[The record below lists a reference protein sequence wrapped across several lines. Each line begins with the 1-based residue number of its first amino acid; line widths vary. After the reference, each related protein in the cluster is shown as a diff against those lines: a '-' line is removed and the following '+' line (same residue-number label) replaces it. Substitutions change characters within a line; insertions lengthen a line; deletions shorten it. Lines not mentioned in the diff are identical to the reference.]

1 MKKHLLLIGLTFG
14 LFFTSTQAQ
23 DCTNGRYLIPA
34 FTVEKIADV
43 EYGSNFGQ
51 DGTTVENLK
60 LDIYLPENDVDTERP
75 VILLAHGGSF
85 IGGNKSDLETQCTFL
100 ASLGYVTVSMQYR
113 LINNLFDP
121 VLIADIGLGFKKEVV
136 RAVHDMRAAIRFLR
150 KSFEDEGNP
159 YGIDPD
165 IIIVGG
171 YSAGAILA
179 NHVAYLDDE
188 NKIPTELV
196 DYFNDQGG
204 LEGNTGNPGYNSTP
218 QMVLS
223 MCGAILDTNWIETGS
238 QPFFGMH
245 NTDDPTVPNLEGQP
259 DIGIQIPVTLQGD
272 SLMYVRALDVNISTF
287 YKSYVGS
294 GHCDF
299 PLESVE
305 LIVNFVHEQVC
316 EGSLS
321 LSSYEKDL
329 DFTIYPNPANELFYV
344 KIPQNT
350 SEWDVYVMNM
360 VGEVIHTDKIN
371 AQEDKV
377 TLRVS
382 SIDAG
387 VYIVK
392 LLSKNGKEVHK
403 KIVIQ

>member
-23 DCTNGRYLIPA
+23 DCTNGRYLVPA

-113 LINNLFDP
+113 LINNLLDP

-272 SLMYVRALDVNISTF
+272 SRSEERRVGKKSNARRRRHTRWPRDWSSDVCSSDLGNPGYNSTPQMVLSMCGAILDTNWIET
-287 YKSYVGS
+287 GS
-294 GHCDF
+294 QPFFGMHNTDD
-299 PLESVE
+299 PTVPNLEGQPD
-305 LIVNFVHEQVC
+305 IGIQ
-316 EGSLS
+316 
-321 LSSYEKDL
+321 
-329 DFTIYPNPANELFYV
+329 
-344 KIPQNT
+344 IP
-350 SEWDVYVMNM
+350 
-360 VGEVIHTDKIN
+360 
-371 AQEDKV
+371 V
-377 TLRVS
+377 TLQGDS
-382 SIDAG
+382 
-387 VYIVK
+387 
-392 LLSKNGKEVHK
+392 
-403 KIVIQ
+403 